1 MPTSSPAIHHI
12 LSNTNIYVK
21 PELDRKILQ
30 NILGDGLLIAEGD
43 THKRQRKVLNPAFTT
58 GNIRDI
64 VPIFL
69 EKGDNLVNI
78 LSEQLKSQTAEGIEV
93 FQFLCRCTLD
103 IIGSAGYSNLLFT
116 ADVGFGYEFNSLRN
130 PDETFANAYM
140 TILSQLDWTVKFNI
154 ATVYFPFLRKLPF
167 PRVLKASAARK
178 VIVEYATKLVRD
190 KEVKST
196 RGKDILTLL
205 IAENRNAQGRLA
217 EVELVDQCMTFLLAG
232 HETTSTAVILLELLR
247 VAYNSWRGDY
257 IFFHSTQKYKI
268 VYELQFNICAIRHL
282 NK

>member
-1 MPTSSPAIHHI
+1 MPTSSLAIHHI
-12 LSNTNIYVK
+12 LTNSNIYVK

-30 NILGDGLLIAEGD
+30 NILGDGLLTAEGD
-43 THKRQRKVLNPAFTT
+43 THKRQRKALNPAFTT

-64 VPIFL
+64 VPIFS
-69 EKGDNLVNI
+69 EKADNLVNI

-103 IIGSAGYSNLLFT
+103 IIGSAGYSNLSS

-130 PDETFANAYM
+130 PDEIFANAYT

-205 IAENRNAQGRLA
+205 IAENKSAQGRLA
-217 EVELVDQCMTFLLAG
+217 EMELVDQCMTFLLAG
-232 HETTSTAVILLELLR
+232 HETTSTAVIRLELFSR
-247 VAYNSWRGDY
+247 
-257 IFFHSTQKYKI
+257 
-268 VYELQFNICAIRHL
+268 C
-282 NK
+282 